1 MPVSAPQGLGKG
13 VGMAIAAGATSGVVV
28 LSAISGGGVGM
39 ALAYLTP
46 LPLLLIGLAFGG
58 VPCLGAS
65 AVGAAIVAVAGLAAL
80 PAYLAIGA
88 LPALVVTVAA
98 LYGRRDTGS
107 LLVALAAGAVL
118 VMGLLALALPAG
130 EAGIEAWLKGE
141 AEPMIETGLPSAPAE
156 VKAAVTAMWIAVLPA
171 MVGSA
176 WFVMAMVDGLIAQWA
191 VTKAGHTQVPTP
203 RYADVRL
210 PLWLALAA
218 LALGA
223 SSLMG
228 GDSGYLARNAA
239 IVLLLPYL
247 MAGLADLHGMLRQK
261 PNGALWL
268 GLFYGVFFALFGWA
282 AMAVTAWGLVRQ
294 CFRSRRQ
301 DPAQDQE
308 DSDGSHSA

>member
-1 MPVSAPQGLGKG
+1 MPVSAPKGLG
-13 VGMAIAAGATSGVVV
+13 MAFAAGATSGVVV
-28 LSAISGGGVGM
+28 LSAISGGGLGM

-58 VPCLGAS
+58 LPCLGA
-65 AVGAAIVAVAGLAAL
+65 AVIGAVVVAVAGLAAL

-88 LPALVVTVAA
+88 WPALLLTLAA
-98 LYGRRDTGS
+98 VHGRRDTGG

-118 VMGLLALALPAG
+118 VMGLLALALPVG
-130 EAGIEAWLKGE
+130 EAGIEAWLKSQ
-141 AEPMIETGLPSAPAE
+141 AEPMIEAGLPGAAAE
-156 VKAAVTAMWIAVLPA
+156 VKATVTAMWIAVLPA
-171 MVGSA
+171 LVGAA
-176 WFVMAMVDGLIAQWA
+176 WFAMTMVDGVIAQWA
-191 VTKAGHTQVPTP
+191 VSRAGHAMVATP
-203 RYADVRL
+203 RYAEVRL

-218 LALGA
+218 LGLGA
-223 SSLMG
+223 SSLAG
-228 GDSGYLARNAA
+228 GDAGFLARNAA

-247 MAGLADLHGMLRQK
+247 MAGVADLHGVLRKK
-261 PNGALWL
+261 PNGTLWL

-294 CFRSRRQ
+294 CVRSRRQ